1 MKYLAYLVF
10 IILLFGLNIGFFS
23 LFKLQG
29 VAPNL
34 LLIMVMLF
42 ALEKGGLDFF
52 FIAVLSGF
60 FLDFFSGAF
69 FGGYSLGFL
78 LLAFLLNLVV
88 RNFAVFEMNWKFLTG
103 TLLASVLFV
112 DLFIWLYDLLIV
124 KSGLTNTAFINFS
137 LFKRQFLI
145 QFFYNLLLLFPM
157 LRLKDFLQELI
168 QKFTYRF

>member
-1 MKYLAYLVF
+1 MKYLAYLIF
-10 IILLFGLNIGFFS
+10 IILLFGLNVGFFS

-34 LLIMVMLF
+34 LLIMVILF
-42 ALEKGGLDFF
+42 ALEKGDLDFF

-88 RNFAVFEMNWKFLTG
+88 QNFAVFEMNWKFLTG
-103 TLLASVLFV
+103 ALLASVLFL
-112 DLFIWLYDLLIV
+112 DFFLWFYNLLIL
-124 KSGLTNTAFINFS
+124 KSGLATAAAVNFG
-137 LFKRQFLI
+137 LFQRQFLI

-157 LRLKDFLQELI
+157 LRLKNFVQALI
-168 QKFTYRF
+168 QKITYRF